1 MALDLEEQEQLA
13 WLKGWWKDY
22 GGIAVFLLLGV
33 ALALAGWRGWQWYQG
48 SQAAHAS
55 AVYDTLGKAVQ
66 AGDAKAVRDASG
78 SLIESYPRT
87 VYAAMGALSA
97 ARFLHDAGDLKNA
110 KTQLEWLAS
119 GTRYP
124 EFRDT
129 ARLRLAA
136 MLLDEK
142 AYDAAL
148 KTLEAG
154 RTEGYESQFSALRG
168 DVLLASGKPAEAKS
182 AYQAALDTAKK
193 SNTSG
198 TPFHETVRLRLE
210 ALGG

>member
-13 WLKGWWKDY
+13 SLKGWWKDY
-22 GGIAVFLLLGV
+22 GGIVVFLLLGV
-33 ALALAGWRGWQWYQG
+33 ALALAGWRGWQWYES
-48 SQAAHAS
+48 SQAAQAA
-55 AVYDTLGKAVQ
+55 AVYDSLGKAVQ

-87 VYAAMGALSA
+87 AYAAMSALAA
-97 ARFLHDAGDLKNA
+97 ARFLYDSGDLKNA
-110 KTQLEWLAS
+110 KTQREWLAA
-119 GTRYP
+119 GARFP

-142 AYDAAL
+142 AYEAAL
-148 KTLEAG
+148 RTLEG
-154 RTEGYESQFSALRG
+154 SRSEGYESQFSALRG
-168 DVLLASGKPAEAKS
+168 DVLIASGKPAEAKS
-182 AYQAALDTAKK
+182 AYQAALETAKK
-193 SNTSG
+193 SNTAD